1 MVRDQACDAGDSRY
15 KWGVHTGGSAGVTR
29 RVSIVVPVKD
39 EEDTLTL
46 LVDGIGAAF
55 ATLDESVEIVFVD
68 DGSRDRSWPVM
79 RELTDKH
86 PGMVRALKLRR
97 NFGKAIALEA
107 GFRVAAGDIIVT
119 MDADLQDD
127 PKEIVRFLEK
137 LDDGYDLVSG
147 WKEKRHDPL
156 SKTLPSR
163 LFNAVTAWISGV
175 KLRDFNCGF
184 KAYRREVID
193 QLRIYGELHR
203 YIPVLAHD
211 AGFRIGE
218 IPVEHHPRRH
228 GVSKYGF
235 ERYVRGFLD
244 LLTILATTRY
254 LQRPGHLFGG
264 LGVAFGAA
272 GVAILGYLSVLWV
285 LGMGPIGN
293 RPLFFLGFLLIVVSV
308 QMISLGVVAELLI
321 RVSNPRSISG
331 LIVSD
336 VFIRPAGGVEH
347 TELSRVDM
355 MARSHKS
362 AGGGVPAHLET

>member
-1 MVRDQACDAGDSRY
+1 MA
-15 KWGVHTGGSAGVTR
+15 R
-29 RVSIVVPVKD
+29 RASIVVPVKD
-39 EEDTLTL
+39 EEATLSL
-46 LVDGIGAAF
+46 LVDGIRGAF
-55 ATLDESVEIVFVD
+55 EPLQESVEIIFVD

-79 RELTDKH
+79 RELTEKY
-86 PGMVRALKLRR
+86 PGEVRALKLRR

-107 GFRVAAGDIIVT
+107 GFRVASGDIIVT

-127 PKEIVRFLEK
+127 PKEIVRFVQK
-137 LDDGYDLVSG
+137 LDEGYDLVSG

-163 LFNAVTAWISGV
+163 VFNTITAWVSGV

-272 GVAILGYLSVLWV
+272 GMTILGYLSVLWI
-285 LGMGPIGN
+285 LGLGPIGN
-293 RPLFFLGFLLIVVSV
+293 RPLFFLGFLLIVVAV

-321 RVSNPRSISG
+321 RVSNPRSVAE

-336 VFIRPAGGVEH
+336 VSAAPLKNKE
-347 TELSRVDM
+347 RVK
-355 MARSHKS
+355 A
-362 AGGGVPAHLET
+362 AE